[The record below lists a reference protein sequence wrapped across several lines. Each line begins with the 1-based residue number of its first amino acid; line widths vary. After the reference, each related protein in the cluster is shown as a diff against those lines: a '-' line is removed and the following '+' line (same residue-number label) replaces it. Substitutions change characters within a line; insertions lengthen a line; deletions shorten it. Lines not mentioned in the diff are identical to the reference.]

1 MPPSGAPSVAAIGA
15 TSSRIQ
21 LATASAIVQRRVA
34 AGVMAIRTLSLVM
47 TAERRTG
54 SSIPQ
59 PLAPVTGGNTSITAM
74 SVVIRNWHSLGP
86 AGSAAMSGRGIAGRG
101 RGRGM
106 SGELAGMLGRKG
118 GSGTRS
124 LACALLSSRNAAA
137 RATPASR
144 RPRQRMVWRL
154 LKAVASVREDWSCV
168 EGIPISRT
176 NNADPRHSVRQGR
189 HVGGFPAHLG
199 SGHPHGDF
207 GAFQRRCRGLRAP
220 CRRQSLRF
228 RAAAFAPR
236 LAGGDRDNVRIRQI
250 VGAGTRHSGHA

>member
-1 MPPSGAPSVAAIGA
+1 
-15 TSSRIQ
+15 
-21 LATASAIVQRRVA
+21 
-34 AGVMAIRTLSLVM
+34 M

-59 PLAPVTGGNTSITAM
+59 PLAPVTGGNGSITAI
-74 SVVIRNWHSLGP
+74 SAVIRSWHSRRTGRLRRDVGQGDSRAR
-86 AGSAAMSGRGIAGRG
+86 AGQGNERRVGRDARDA
-101 RGRGM
+101 R
-106 SGELAGMLGRKG
+106 E
-118 GSGTRS
+118 
-124 LACALLSSRNAAA
+124 AAA
-137 RATPASR
+137 PGPWRVRCCPADMPR
-144 RPRQRMVWRL
+144 REPRQRAAGL
-154 LKAVASVREDWSCV
+154 ASAWSGVSSRPLRPRGRIGHVV

-189 HVGGFPAHLG
+189 HVGRFPAHLG

-220 CRRQSLRF
+220 CRRQSLRS
-228 RAAAFAPR
+228 RAAALAPR